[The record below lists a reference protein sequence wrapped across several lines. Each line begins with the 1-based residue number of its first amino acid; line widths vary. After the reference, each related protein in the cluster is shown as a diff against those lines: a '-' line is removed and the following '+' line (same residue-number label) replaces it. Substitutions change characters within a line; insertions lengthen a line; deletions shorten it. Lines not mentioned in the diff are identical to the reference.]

1 MNRPF
6 TEHLSAVPTDRWFGL
21 ATIGC
26 SGLLY
31 SIYWQDTLKPTLGDP
46 GPMLLPGLI
55 AVLLTL
61 MGLILL
67 VKPSTDGEPEDETD
81 NSGELRPWRG
91 ALSVVAILA
100 YAWVMP
106 NLGYTVSTALF
117 FALSTWLLGRLSLR
131 AGVQCCVIAVLVAL
145 ATQYLLASVL
155 NVSLPEGE
163 WLYALKGVLYD

>member
-1 MNRPF
+1 MSRSF
-6 TEHLSAVPTDRWFGL
+6 TERLSAVPTDRWFGL

-31 SIYWQDTLKPTLGDP
+31 SNFWQDTLKPTLGDP
-46 GPMLLPGLI
+46 GPTLLPGLI

-67 VKPSTDGEPEDETD
+67 IRPSTDREPAEETD
-81 NSGELRPWRG
+81 TPGTFRPWRG
-91 ALSVVAILA
+91 TFSIVAVLA
-100 YAWVMP
+100 YAWVLP
-106 NLGYTVSTALF
+106 NLGYAVSTAVF
-117 FALSTWLLGRLSLR
+117 FALSTWLLGRLSLK
-131 AGVQCCVIAVLVAL
+131 AGVQCCLIAILVAVV
-145 ATQYLLASVL
+145 THYLLVSVL

>member
-1 MNRPF
+1 MSRSF
-6 TEHLSAVPTDRWFGL
+6 TERLNTVPTDRWFGL

-31 SIYWQDTLKPTLGDP
+31 SIFWQDTLKPTLGDP
-46 GPMLLPGLI
+46 GPTLLPGLI

-67 VKPSTDGEPEDETD
+67 IRPPTDREPAEETD
-81 NSGELRPWRG
+81 NAGTFRPWRG
-91 ALSVVAILA
+91 AFSIVAVLA
-100 YAWVMP
+100 YAWVLP
-106 NLGYTVSTALF
+106 NLGYAVSTAVF

-131 AGVQCCVIAVLVAL
+131 AGVQCCLIAILVAV
-145 ATQYLLASVL
+145 ATHYLLASVL

>member
-6 TEHLSAVPTDRWFGL
+6 TERLSAVPTDRWFGL

-26 SGLLY
+26 SALLY
-31 SIYWQDTLKPTLGDP
+31 SIYWQETLKPTLGDP

-67 VKPSTDGEPEDETD
+67 IKPSADSEPADETD
-81 NSGELRPWRG
+81 SSGELRPWRG
-91 ALSVVAILA
+91 ALSVVTILA

-106 NLGYTVSTALF
+106 NLGYAVSTALF
-117 FALSTWLLGRLSLR
+117 FALSTWLLGRLSLK

-163 WLYALKGVLYD
+163 WLYALKGVFS

>member
-1 MNRPF
+1 MSRSF
-6 TEHLSAVPTDRWFGL
+6 TERLTAVPADRWFGL
-21 ATIGC
+21 ATIGV

-61 MGLILL
+61 LGLTLL
-67 VKPSTDGEPEDETD
+67 IRPPVDDEPEEETD
-81 NSGELRPWRG
+81 TSGELRPWRG
-91 ALSVVAILA
+91 AFSVVAVLA
-100 YAWVMP
+100 YAWVLP
-106 NLGYTVSTALF
+106 NLGYAVSTAVF
-117 FALSTWLLGRLSLR
+117 FALSTWLLGRLTWKT
-131 AGVQCCVIAVLVAL
+131 GVQCCVIAVLVAI

-163 WLYALKGVLYD
+163 WLYALKGVFYD

>member
-1 MNRPF
+1 MSRSL
-6 TEHLSAVPTDRWFGL
+6 TERLSAVPADRWFGL
-21 ATIGC
+21 ATIGG

-67 VKPSTDGEPEDETD
+67 IKPPVDTEPEEEPDTP
-81 NSGELRPWRG
+81 GELRPWRG
-91 ALSVVAILA
+91 TFSVVAVLA
-100 YAWVMP
+100 YAWVLP
-106 NLGYTVSTALF
+106 NLGYAVSTAVF
-117 FALSTWLLGRLSLR
+117 FALSTWLLGRLSLK
-131 AGVQCCVIAVLVAL
+131 AGLQCCVIAVLVAI
-145 ATQYLLASVL
+145 ATEYLLASVL

-163 WLYALKGVLYD
+163 WLYALKGVFS

>member
-1 MNRPF
+1 MSRSF
-6 TEHLSAVPTDRWFGL
+6 TERMRAVPADRWFGL

-31 SIYWQDTLKPTLGDP
+31 SIYWQDTLQPTLGDP

-67 VKPSTDGEPEDETD
+67 VKPSTEGEPEEEVDTP
-81 NSGELRPWRG
+81 GEFRPWLG

-100 YAWVMP
+100 YAWVLP
-106 NLGYTVSTALF
+106 NLGYAVSTAVF
-117 FALSTWLLGRLSLR
+117 FALSTWLLGQLSVK
-131 AGVQCCVIAVLVAL
+131 AGVQCCIISVLVAL

-163 WLYALKGVLYD
+163 WLYALKGVFYD

>member
-1 MNRPF
+1 MSRSL
-6 TEHLSAVPTDRWFGL
+6 TERLSAVPADRWFGL
-21 ATIGC
+21 ATIGG

-67 VKPSTDGEPEDETD
+67 IKPPVDTEPEEETD
-81 NSGELRPWRG
+81 TSGELRPWRG
-91 ALSVVAILA
+91 TFSVVAVLA
-100 YAWVMP
+100 YAWVLP
-106 NLGYTVSTALF
+106 NLGYAVSTAVF
-117 FALSTWLLGRLSLR
+117 FALSTWLLGRLSLK
-131 AGVQCCVIAVLVAL
+131 AGLQCCVIAVLVAI
-145 ATQYLLASVL
+145 ATEYLLASVL

-163 WLYALKGVLYD
+163 WLYALKGVFS

>member
-1 MNRPF
+1 MSRSF
-6 TEHLSAVPTDRWFGL
+6 TERLSTVPVDRWFGL

-67 VKPSTDGEPEDETD
+67 IKPSTDSEPEEEADT
-81 NSGELRPWRG
+81 SGELRPWRG
-91 ALSVVAILA
+91 AFSVLAVLA
-100 YAWVMP
+100 YAWVLP
-106 NLGYTVSTALF
+106 HLGYAVSTAVF
-117 FALSTWLLGRLSLR
+117 FALSTWLLGRLTLK
-131 AGVQCCVIAVLVAL
+131 AGVQCCVVAVLVAL

-163 WLYALKGVLYD
+163 WLYVLKGMRYD